1 MAEDYKHERT
11 AKIVDGG
18 VIGIMRGVESSKAVD
33 VAAAL
38 RGGGVTA
45 IEVTADTPGAMGMI
59 EEIADAMGDDVLVGA
74 GTVLDSETARAAL
87 LAGAQFVVTPSLNED
102 VIETCNRYG
111 APVAPGV
118 ATPTE
123 AVRAFEAGADLAKVF
138 PASSLGPDHVASV
151 GGPLGQIPLV
161 PTGGVSLDNV
171 AELVEAGAVAVGV
184 GSSLVDADAVAAEDY
199 DALAERASA
208 FVDAVADAK

>member
-1 MAEDYKHERT
+1 MAGDYRHERT
-11 AKIVDGG
+11 GRIADGG
-18 VIGIMRGVESSKAVD
+18 VIGIMRGVDREKAVD
-33 VAAAL
+33 VATAL
-38 RGGGVTA
+38 EAGGVTA
-45 IEVTADTPGAMGMI
+45 VEVTADTPGATDM
-59 EEIADAMGDDVLVGA
+59 IADIAAAADDETLVGA

-87 LAGAQFVVTPSLNED
+87 LSGAEFVVTPSLNEA

-138 PASSLGPDHVASV
+138 PASSLGPGHVASV

-171 AELVEAGAVAVGV
+171 AEFVEAGAVAVGV
-184 GSSLVDADAVAAEDY
+184 GSALVDGEAVADGDY
-199 DALAERASA
+199 DAIRERAAA
-208 FVDAVADAK
+208 FSEAVADAK

>member
-1 MAEDYKHERT
+1 MAEDYRHERT
-11 AKIVDGG
+11 ARIVDGG

-38 RGGGVTA
+38 REGGVTA
-45 IEVTADTPGAMGMI
+45 VEVTADTPGAMGMI
-59 EEIADAMGDDVLVGA
+59 EDIADAMDGEVLVGA

-87 LAGAQFVVTPSLNED
+87 LAGAEFVVTPSLNED
-102 VIETCNRYG
+102 VIGTCNRYG

-171 AELVEAGAVAVGV
+171 AEFVEAGAVAVGV
-184 GSSLVDADAVAAEDY
+184 GSSLVDGDAVAAEDY
-199 DALAERASA
+199 DALTERASA